1 MYSVTLRQVPR
12 TMAHIVQRDPHAVCG
27 RSVCALWHALQAG
40 TVEERKRLL
49 KQFAQEREAAKRRL
63 MSVGAA
69 LQQQALGNSIS
80 RGGSPGR
87 PRSASAARQGS
98 PGGSSKAPAAAQPAG
113 SSAREGC

>member
-1 MYSVTLRQVPR
+1 MVFASESRIFFERWLKLHVGDHTS
-12 TMAHIVQRDPHAVCG
+12 MWC
-27 RSVCALWHALQAG
+27 ALQAE

-80 RGGSPGR
+80 RGGSPAR
-87 PRSASAARQGS
+87 PRSASAARQDS
-98 PGGSSKAPAAAQPAG
+98 PGGSRFPAAAQPA
-113 SSAREGC
+113 SNNEREGC